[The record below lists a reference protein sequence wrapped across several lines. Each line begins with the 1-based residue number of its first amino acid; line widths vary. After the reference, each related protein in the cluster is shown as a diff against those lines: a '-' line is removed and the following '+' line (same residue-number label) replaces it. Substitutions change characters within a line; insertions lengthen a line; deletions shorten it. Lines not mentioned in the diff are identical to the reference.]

1 MSASDMLGSLPT
13 LSLMFT
19 TVVQSRDGHTYS
31 KVVKLAER
39 SLVIAQD
46 STSTKCLKGETK

>member
-1 MSASDMLGSLPT
+1 MSASDKLGSLPT

-19 TVVQSRDGHTYS
+19 ILVQGRDGHTYS
-31 KVVKLAER
+31 KVVKLAGR
-39 SLVIAQD
+39 SLVIAKD